1 MKVQV
6 VGLGHVGNSLV
17 QLIDE
22 KEEFLKSVGLDL
34 QVVSVSDSKGT
45 VTDENGLN
53 LQEILRRKS
62 IQWKDYAKYDNG
74 VSALDAIGR
83 VKCDVMVELTSST
96 LSGEPGLANINAALR
111 MKKNV
116 VTANKGPLV
125 VDYGGLVKRAKKNGV
140 KLLYEATV
148 AAHLPVFCLTES
160 CFKADKLDEIR
171 GIINATTNYV
181 LGEMEIGKSFEQ
193 AVDDAVKAGWAESN
207 YSDDVDGVDSARKLV
222 IIANALFGEDVKLKD
237 VKVEGI
243 RRVEP
248 LLSAARSENA
258 RVKLLCKIIR
268 NKGKLEM
275 TVSPTVIAASDPF
288 AMVNRGNMAIEYMFR
303 TSREI
308 FVSANFLGPR
318 QTAYVVLNDIVK
330 IGCKTAC

>member
-1 MKVQV
+1 MRVQL

-22 KEEFLKSVGLDL
+22 KEEFLKSIGLDL
-34 QVVSVSDSKGT
+34 QVVSISDSKGT
-45 VTDENGLN
+45 VSDENGFN
-53 LQEILRRKS
+53 LKEILRCKS
-62 IQWKDYAKYDNG
+62 IQWKDCAKYEKG

-83 VKCDVMVELTSST
+83 VKCDVLVELTPST

-111 MKKNV
+111 MKENV

-125 VDYGGLVKRAKKNGV
+125 VDFEGLVRRAKKNGV

-160 CFKADKLDEIR
+160 CFKADRLD
-171 GIINATTNYV
+171 GIMGILNATTNYV
-181 LGEMEIGKSFEQ
+181 LGEMEIGRSFEQ
-193 AVDDAVKAGWAESN
+193 AVDDAVRAGWAESN

-222 IIANALFGEDVKLKD
+222 IIANALFGEAVKLKD

-243 RRVEP
+243 RHVEP
-248 LLSAARSENA
+248 LLRAAREENA

-268 NKGKLEM
+268 NETKLEM
-275 TVSPTVIAASDPF
+275 TVSPKVIAASDPF
-288 AMVNRGNMAIEYMFR
+288 ATVNQGNMALQYTFR
-303 TSREI
+303 TSHEI
-308 FVSANFLGPR
+308 FVSANFIGPR
-318 QTAYVVLNDIVK
+318 QTAYAVLNDIVK
-330 IGCKTAC
+330 IGCKTVC

>member
-1 MKVQV
+1 MKVQF

-34 QVVSVSDSKGT
+34 QVVSISDSKGT

-62 IQWKDYAKYDNG
+62 IQWKDYPKYEKG

-125 VDYGGLVKRAKKNGV
+125 VDYGGLVKSAKKNGV

-160 CFKADKLDEIR
+160 CFKADRLD
-171 GIINATTNYV
+171 GIMGILNATTNYV

-207 YSDDVDGVDSARKLV
+207 YSDDVDGIDPARKLV
-222 IIANALFGEDVKLKD
+222 IIANALFGEDVKLTD

-243 RRVEP
+243 RHVKS
-248 LLSAARSENA
+248 LLSIARAENA
-258 RVKLLCKIIR
+258 RVKLLCK
-268 NKGKLEM
+268 
-275 TVSPTVIAASDPF
+275 
-288 AMVNRGNMAIEYMFR
+288 
-303 TSREI
+303 
-308 FVSANFLGPR
+308 
-318 QTAYVVLNDIVK
+318 
-330 IGCKTAC
+330 